1 MILAVQAALAPGLSG
16 LMQAG
21 QGCAMHYLGAG
32 RLHLLRALWMAA
44 DEAPIL
50 NSGVIRFDQ
59 RYA

>member
-1 MILAVQAALAPGLSG
+1 MCLAVGGRALLGRISF
-16 LMQAG
+16 MQAG

-32 RLHLLRALWMAA
+32 WLHLLGSGWMAA